1 MPDSL
6 ILIVD
11 DEERQREIYRDILE
25 GESYSAET
33 APSGEAA
40 LRMLAQKRFDLVIT
54 DLNLSGMSGVQ
65 LLSAILQADPTVAVV
80 LITGYPSIQSAIEA
94 TKKGVYA
101 YLEKPVDRERLLGVV
116 EEIFAHLASLRLN
129 IIGDSPATKG
139 MLRLILKVAPTAH
152 TVLILGESGTGKEL
166 VAREIHKHSPRN
178 DQPFLA
184 VNCASLTES
193 LLESELF
200 GHEKGAF
207 TDAHQQKK
215 GLFERAHRSTLFLD
229 EIGDTTLALQAKI
242 LRALQEREI
251 LRVGGSEVI
260 KVDVRIIAATNRN
273 LEQLLKDGR
282 FREDLYYRLKV
293 IPITCPPLRERR
305 EDIEA
310 LALHFM
316 GRAALT
322 SGRKVKGISPEALDA
337 LQACAWPGN
346 IRQLEWAVERAVLL
360 GETELIQLEDL
371 PPEVLESAPTP
382 ALQGAGRS
390 PNGPG
395 AAPGTGGG
403 AVAATAG
410 GERVIP
416 ESSWEEHEKAKILE
430 ALQRTN
436 WNITKAAQL
445 LGMTFRTLQ
454 YRLEKFCIK
463 RPQAATD

>member
-1 MPDSL
+1 MPDSA

-11 DEERQREIYRDILE
+11 DEERQREIYRDVLE
-25 GESYSAET
+25 GEEYHAET

-40 LRMLAQKRFDLVIT
+40 LRLLGQRRFDLVIT
-54 DLNLSGMSGVQ
+54 DLNLSGMTGVQ
-65 LLSAILQADPTVAVV
+65 LLAAILQADPTVAVV

-101 YLEKPVDRERLLGVV
+101 YLEKPVEREKLLGVV
-116 EEIFAHLASLRLN
+116 NEIFAQLASLRQT
-129 IIGDSPATKG
+129 IIGDSPATKS
-139 MLRLILKVAPTAH
+139 MLRLIVKVAPTAH

-166 VAREIHKHSPRN
+166 VAREIHKRSPRKE
-178 DQPFLA
+178 QPFLA
-184 VNCASLTES
+184 VNCAALTET

-251 LRVGGSEVI
+251 LRVGGTEAI
-260 KVDVRIIAATNRN
+260 KVDVRIITATNRN
-273 LEQLLKDGR
+273 LEQLLREGK

-293 IPITCPPLRERR
+293 IPIVCPPLRERR
-305 EDIEA
+305 EDIES

-316 GRAALT
+316 RRAALT
-322 SGRKVKGISPEALDA
+322 SGRKLNGISREALDA
-337 LQACAWPGN
+337 LQACSWPGN
-346 IRQLEWAVERAVLL
+346 IRQLEWAMERAVLL
-360 GETELIQLEDL
+360 GERDQIEVEDL
-371 PPEVLESAPTP
+371 PPEVLENAQVGAPQAT
-382 ALQGAGRS
+382 GGS
-390 PNGPG
+390 TT
-395 AAPGTGGG
+395 AAPAREPGL
-403 AVAATAG
+403 
-410 GERVIP
+410 EPIIP
-416 ESSWEEHEKAKILE
+416 EGSWEEHEKAKIME

-436 WNITKAAQL
+436 WNITRAAQL

-454 YRLEKFCIK
+454 YRLEKYSIK
-463 RPQAATD
+463 RP